1 MSILNT
7 MNSVHPWTRS
17 PLIVNAPMLLIAL
30 APMAVAVAQTGGFGF
45 LAAGT
50 DVRDLKAELRKARD
64 LVQRTPIKGS
74 DPDVLPI
81 GVGFINWGVDLTTAL
96 EAMKEQIPAAV
107 WFFAPKRT
115 KDLIEWTSKIR
126 VFSSGRTKVWIQIG
140 TVADAIQVAKM
151 CSPDVLVVQ
160 GADAGGHG
168 LAQGAGIVSLL
179 PEVADALKEA
189 EMGSIPLIAA
199 GGIVEGRG
207 TAACLALGASGV
219 VMGTRFLAS
228 KEANIAKGYQDDVLR
243 TRDGGL
249 STARTNV
256 YDTLRGITGWPG
268 RYDGRG
274 ILNQSF
280 WDAQDGKSTDE
291 NKRLYNEALQKGD
304 EGWGEDGR
312 LTAYAGSGVG
322 LVKEVKSA
330 HEIIEEVRGDAL
342 EVMSKISKAGSKL

>member
-1 MSILNT
+1 MSTLKP

-17 PLIVNAPMLLIAL
+17 PLIVNAPMRLIAL
-30 APMAVAVAQTGGFGF
+30 APMAVAVAQAGGFGF

-64 LVQRTPIKGS
+64 LVQRNPIKGS

-81 GVGFINWGVDLTTAL
+81 GVGFINWGVDLSTAL
-96 EAMKEQIPAAV
+96 EAMREQIPAAV
-107 WFFAPKRT
+107 WFFAPKRN

-126 VFSSGRTKVWIQIG
+126 ESSSRRTKVWIQIG
-140 TVADAIQVAKM
+140 TVADAIQVAKT

-179 PEVADALKEA
+179 PEIADALKEA

-256 YDTLRGITGWPG
+256 YDTLRGTTGWPG
-268 RYDGRG
+268 RYNGRG
-274 ILNQSF
+274 ILNRSF
-280 WDAQDGKSTDE
+280 WDAQNGKSTDE
-291 NKRLYNEALQKGD
+291 NKRLYDEALQTSD

-330 HEIIEEVRGDAL
+330 HEIIEEVRSDAL
-342 EVMSKISKAGSKL
+342 EVMSKISKVGSKL

>member
-1 MSILNT
+1 
-7 MNSVHPWTRS
+7 
-17 PLIVNAPMLLIAL
+17 
-30 APMAVAVAQTGGFGF
+30 MAVAVAQAGGFGF

-50 DVRDLKAELRKARD
+50 DVRDLKAELRKAKD
-64 LVQRTPIKGS
+64 LVQNTSIKRS

-81 GVGFINWGVDLTTAL
+81 GVGFINWGVDLSTVL
-96 EAMKEQIPAAV
+96 DAMKEHIPAAV

-115 KDLIEWTSKIR
+115 EDLIEWTSKIR
-126 VFSSGRTKVWIQIG
+126 RLSNARTKIWIQIG
-140 TVADAIQVAKM
+140 SVADAVEVAQT

-168 LAQGAGIVSLL
+168 LAQGAGVVTLL
-179 PEVADALKEA
+179 PEVADALEEA
-189 EMGSIPLIAA
+189 GLGSIPLIAA

-207 TAACLALGASGV
+207 AAACLALGAQGV

-243 TRDGGL
+243 TTDGGS
-249 STARTNV
+249 STARTGI
-256 YDTLRGITGWPG
+256 YDTLRGTTGWPS
-268 RYDGRG
+268 RYNGRG

-280 WDAQDGKSTDE
+280 WDAQKDQSTEE
-291 NKRLYNEALQKGD
+291 NRRLYNEAMQKGD
-304 EGWGEDGR
+304 QGWGENGR

-330 HEIIEEVRGDAL
+330 QDIVEEVRRDAIDIL
-342 EVMSKISKAGSKL
+342 SKLFHTSSKL